1 MLNYLKY
8 LGVVILSVLLLTN
21 CTKEKE
27 KVDTLSPGEVVF
39 AAIDLNTDKND
50 PGDPDFD
57 ISMIECDPLLEVTH
71 AKVVLNGT
79 AYYPLTFVLDNM
91 LYTQS
96 LKLLPGNYTIDEF
109 SLMDD
114 MGTPDDYDD
123 DMVVK
128 STPLYGSH
136 YADFVDYPLWTP
148 ERPGLDYDFTVVEF
162 LKEEFSIEVL
172 CYIPADIGEF
182 GFEWFEVT
190 QMTILEQCFFGDIC
204 IDDAELYGGSLYGP
218 IIDVDEIAIF
228 KIEVWRDY
236 EFVESFEN
244 TYYVEND
251 LMFTSPLCIE
261 YANYDLEDNHFD
273 FKLFIYVETEDGFGY
288 VHYWTWP
295 FDNFDMIPSNN
306 GEDVDDG
313 VVDFVL
319 GNCVMDTPDL
329 QLDWMMI
336 YPN

>member
-1 MLNYLKY
+1 MLNYIKY
-8 LGVVILSVLLLTN
+8 LGVVILTVLLLTN
-21 CTKEKE
+21 CTKEKD
-27 KVDTLSPGEVVF
+27 KVDTQTLGEVVF

-57 ISMIECDPLLEVTH
+57 ISMIECDPLLEVNY
-71 AKVVLNGT
+71 AKVVLNGET
-79 AYYPLTFVLDNM
+79 YRPLTFVLDGM

-96 LKLLPGNYTIDEF
+96 LKLLPGDYVIEEF

-114 MGTPDDYDD
+114 MGTSDYGD

-136 YADFVDYPLWTP
+136 YADFVSYPLLNPDYPI
-148 ERPGLDYDFTVVEF
+148 DFTVVEF
-162 LKEEFSIEVL
+162 LKEEFSIDVL
-172 CYIPADIGEF
+172 CYVPADIGEF

-204 IDDAELYGGSLYGP
+204 IDNADLYGGSLYGP

-228 KIEVWRDY
+228 KIDVWRDG

-244 TYYVEND
+244 TYYVGD
-251 LMFTSPLCIE
+251 VLMFTSPLCIE
-261 YANYDLEDNHFD
+261 YANYDLEDNVFD
-273 FKLFIYVETEDGFGY
+273 FVLSIYVDDYGSFGY
-288 VHYWTWP
+288 MEYYTWT
-295 FDNFDMIPSNN
+295 FSNFDMIPSNN

-319 GNCVMDTPDL
+319 GDCVMDPADL
-329 QLDWMMI
+329 NLDWMMI